1 MHRFFC
7 IILPYHQLL
16 GGAIRETIEPVK
28 HGSAINPQSG
38 MDRISASALLRGEHC
53 LSANYSGRTLM
64 NIPWNC
70 IYISGGASGIGR
82 CLARMGAQ
90 GGASIAIFDLRIP
103 AEVRT
108 EFSEICGPDRCSFHQ
123 VDVLDAQALAGA
135 AELAAER
142 IGPPT
147 LAINSAGMQLAKP
160 FLEMSAEE
168 FDRVVNLNLNG
179 SRNFAAAVL
188 PRMQRGARLAL
199 IASLAGLVPSYCYS
213 AYNAS
218 KFGVVGLAGALR
230 MECLPHGVGVSVVCP
245 PEVLTPMV
253 EEELKTMHPV
263 TRELKRVAGTLDLE
277 SAGREIIAGLERGRF
292 YVVPGFRARMVW
304 HLNRW
309 FPGLLELISNRV
321 IMKFTAAD

>member
-1 MHRFFC
+1 
-7 IILPYHQLL
+7 
-16 GGAIRETIEPVK
+16 
-28 HGSAINPQSG
+28 
-38 MDRISASALLRGEHC
+38 
-53 LSANYSGRTLM
+53 M

-70 IYISGGASGIGR
+70 IYISGGANGIGY
-82 CLARMGAQ
+82 CLARIGAR
-90 GGASIAIFDLRIP
+90 GGAGVAIFDLRIP
-103 AEVRT
+103 AEVRA
-108 EFSEICGPDRCSFHQ
+108 EFSELCGPAHCSFHE
-123 VDVLDAQALAGA
+123 VDVLQAQALAEA
-135 AELAAER
+135 AELAREKL
-142 IGPPT
+142 GPPS

-160 FLEMSAEE
+160 FLELSAEE
-168 FDRVVNLNLNG
+168 FDRVINLNLIG

-199 IASLAGLVPSYCYS
+199 VASLAGLVPSYCYS

-263 TRELKRVAGTLDLE
+263 TRELKRVAGTLELE
-277 SAGREIIAGLERGRF
+277 SAGEEIMTGLVRGHF
-292 YVVPGFRARMVW
+292 HVVPGFRARMVW
-304 HLNRW
+304 RLNRW

-321 IMKFTAAD
+321 ILKFGAAD